1 MTSLSYEEIF
11 SDFLGNVGDYD
22 FTSLNASDAYEIMTD
37 YLQKSLKQSYV
48 RDLFK
53 SITYNNEI
61 QSLSYELEDTID
73 EDRDKD
79 FVIGVVSKAMVV
91 EWFKPQVR
99 NKKNIAQFFAGKEQK
114 YYSQAAHITELRG
127 LLEDVKLE
135 LRKEIR
141 DRSSLH
147 NSYIGGVQ

>member
-1 MTSLSYEEIF
+1 MTSVSYEEIF

-22 FTSLNASDAYEIMTD
+22 FASLNTSDAYGLMTE

-53 SITYNNEI
+53 SIICDNEI
-61 QSLSYELEDTID
+61 LSLSFELENTID
-73 EDRDKD
+73 DVRDRD
-79 FVIGVVSKAMVV
+79 FVVGIISKAMVV
-91 EWFKPQVR
+91 EWIKPQVR
-99 NKKNIAQFFAGKEQK
+99 NRKNIAQMFAGKEQK
-114 YYSQAAHITELRG
+114 YYSQSAHLAELRG

-147 NSYIGGVQ
+147 NSYIGGIQ